1 MEDVLEVYA
10 EPFDPTRPKVN
21 FDETTKQ
28 LTKET
33 RLPLPAQPGGRSA
46 MIMNTSATAR
56 VTFFSSWNRRPAG
69 GMCK

>member
-10 EPFDPTRPKVN
+10 EPYDPTRPKVN

-28 LTKET
+28 LIQET
-33 RLPLPAQPGGRSA
+33 GSRCRLSQGGRSA
-46 MIMNTSATAR
+46 MMMKTSATAR

>member
-10 EPFDPTRPKVN
+10 EPYDPTRPKVN

-28 LTKET
+28 LIKET
-33 RLPLPAQPGGRSA
+33 RLRCRLSQGGRSA